1 MANKTYT
8 QMGKARNVTPQ
19 NQPIP
24 GREAEMKR
32 NNAGGYTFTVD
43 QWTLLERFLILGSAN
58 PTYYVHDT
66 NKMTRESAANVV
78 ACLKADYKRTIDTI
92 VQVSDSGRAPKN
104 DPALFALAIAMS
116 PTDTPEIAARQYA
129 ASKLSQVA
137 RTGTHLFA
145 FNAYAT
151 SLRGWGAVLARANR
165 EWYAGKQP
173 EHLAYQMLKYQQ
185 REGWA
190 QRDLLRLSHPKP
202 EDGVRSAIYR
212 YAAKGEYKA
221 GVSRLIDGVEAA
233 KKATSAKEIIK
244 IVESYGL
251 TREMIPTQFL
261 NDPAVQEALLQKMP
275 LFAMIRNLGNMSKS
289 GLLAPLSEA
298 SKLVVNRLRDAAY
311 IRKSRIHPLSLLL
324 AYGTYKTG
332 HGQLGKGSWP
342 VVPTVVDALMDGFYG
357 AFSNVE
363 PTGQNLLIALDVS
376 GSMGMSWMGTALTH
390 CMIAA
395 AQAMVFVRTEPN
407 YHVVGFCHQLVELG
421 ITAKDTLETA
431 MAKAHKSN
439 FGRTDCAQPMLYAK
453 ERKMSV
459 DGFAVIT
466 DNETWSGVIQ
476 PSQALVQYRR
486 ERNKPDAKLAVIATA
501 GGPFT
506 IADPKDNGMMDFVGF
521 DSNVPVLLGDFLRGG
536 SHRLV
541 GGEDDVEAA

>member
-8 QMGKARNVTPQ
+8 QMGRVRNVTPQ

-24 GREAEMKR
+24 GREAEMAR

-58 PTYYVHDT
+58 PTYYVKDT
-66 NKMTRESAANVV
+66 AKMTRESAANVV
-78 ACLKADYKRTIDTI
+78 KCLKADYKRTIDTI

-129 ASKLSQVA
+129 ATKLPLVA

-145 FNAYAT
+145 FNEYAT
-151 SLRGWGAVLARANR
+151 SLRGWGVVLARANR
-165 EWYAGKQP
+165 EWYAGKEP
-173 EHLAYQMLKYQQ
+173 EQLAYQLLKYQQ

-190 QRDLLRLSHPKP
+190 QRDLLRMSHPKA
-202 EDGVRSAIYR
+202 EDEVRNAIYR
-212 YAAKGEYKA
+212 YAAKGEYKE
-221 GVSRLIDGVEAA
+221 GVSRLIDGFEAA
-233 KKATSAKEIIK
+233 KKATSAAEIIK
-244 IVESYGL
+244 IVQTYGL

-261 NDPAVQEALLQKMP
+261 NKPEVQEALLQKMP

-289 GLLAPLSEA
+289 GLLAPLSDA
-298 SKLVVNRLRDAAY
+298 SKLVVNRLHDAAY
-311 IRKSRIHPLSLLL
+311 IRKSRIHPLALLL
-324 AYGTYKTG
+324 AYGTYKAG

-342 VVPTVVDALMDGFYG
+342 VVPTVVDALMDGFYK
-357 AFSNVE
+357 AFANVE
-363 PTGQNLLIALDVS
+363 PTGNNMLVGLDVS
-376 GSMGMSWMGTALTH
+376 GSMGSSWMGTALTH

-395 AQAMVFVRTEPN
+395 AQAMVIVRTEPN
-407 YHVVGFCHQLVELG
+407 YHVVGFCDRLVELG

-431 MAKAHKSN
+431 MAKAYKSN
-439 FGRTDCAQPMLYAK
+439 FGRTDCAQPMIYAK
-453 ERKMSV
+453 DRKMSV
-459 DGFAVIT
+459 DGFVIIT
-466 DNETWSGVIQ
+466 DNETWVGNIQ

-486 ERNKPDAKLAVIATA
+486 ERNKPNAKLAVIATA

-506 IADPKDNGMMDFVGF
+506 IADPKDPGMMDFVGF
-521 DSNVPVLLGDFLRGG
+521 DSNVPVLLSDFMRGG
-536 SHRLV
+536 TTLRS
-541 GGEDDVEAA
+541 GGEEDAEAA